1 MRSVIYIF
9 SFILLFTGTGFAA
22 SLDDVRAAINTGE
35 YDQAYEQGSALGSA
49 EGLLLA
55 AESLNTKIMLGQ
67 SKSPKKDAKRAMK
80 LAQDVLAKDPSHKNA
95 SLQYAIAYGFYGREV
110 SAVTA
115 WRKKLPTK
123 IKAAIEAARDNNE
136 YAPQTDALLGAWH
149 FSVVHKAGVRRAR
162 NSFGAT
168 QSEGGILF
176 TEALMGDPDDILIR
190 ANFSMMFYVLNPKD
204 NLPLVKQLL
213 GEFKNAQP
221 SNDLES
227 QVLGTAHE
235 FEAAL
240 DEPKAAM
247 KIAKKFLGW

>member
-1 MRSVIYIF
+1 MRSAIYIF
-9 SFILLFTGTGFAA
+9 SFILLFTGTSFAA
-22 SLDDVRAAINTGE
+22 SLDDVRAAINTGQ

-80 LAQDVLAKDPSHKNA
+80 LAQEVLAKDPSHKNA

-123 IKAAIEAARDNNE
+123 IKTAIGVARANNE
-136 YAPQTDALLGAWH
+136 YSPQTDALMGAWN
-149 FSVVHKAGVRRAR
+149 FSVVHKAGVARADK
-162 NSFGAT
+162 SFGAT

-190 ANFSMMFYVLNPKD
+190 ANFSMMFYVLDPEN

-213 GEFKNAQP
+213 REFENSEP
-221 SNDLES
+221 SNHLES
-227 QVLGTAHE
+227 QVLATARE
-235 FEAAL
+235 FESSL